1 VSDPKKTLRKEK
13 EQIPDPFYYLDRNLS
28 LPKDGVQSIDDLDFD
43 ILFEQTL
50 FRSRSESY
58 LNEIVFDEK
67 KFQSVIPTNPPRT
80 AIIPTQTIQQ
90 AQNPPRV
97 MAARFSPLAL
107 PTQLHDFPQNYNQRI
122 KLYDAEGNASAQKH
136 LDWFND
142 FVDLE
147 EVDHE
152 DAKMRLFA
160 QSLSGEVRKWFKALQ
175 AASIPDF
182 AAFEMLFL
190 GQMG

>member
-1 VSDPKKTLRKEK
+1 
-13 EQIPDPFYYLDRNLS
+13 LD
-28 LPKDGVQSIDDLDFD
+28 
-43 ILFEQTL
+43 
-50 FRSRSESY
+50 
-58 LNEIVFDEK
+58 EIVFDEK
-67 KFQSVIPTNPPRT
+67 RFQYVIPTKPPRT
-80 AIIPTQTIQQ
+80 AIIPTQTIQPV
-90 AQNPPRV
+90 QNPPRV
-97 MAARFSPLAL
+97 MATRFTPLSL
-107 PTQLHDFPQNYNQRI
+107 PSQLHDFPQNYNQRI

-182 AAFEMLFL
+182 AAFETSFSC
-190 GQMG
+190 QMGR

>member
-1 VSDPKKTLRKEK
+1 
-13 EQIPDPFYYLDRNLS
+13 
-28 LPKDGVQSIDDLDFD
+28 
-43 ILFEQTL
+43 
-50 FRSRSESY
+50 
-58 LNEIVFDEK
+58 
-67 KFQSVIPTNPPRT
+67 
-80 AIIPTQTIQQ
+80 
-90 AQNPPRV
+90 
-97 MAARFSPLAL
+97 MATRFTPLAL

-152 DAKMRLFA
+152 DAKMRLFV

-182 AAFEMLFL
+182 AAFETLFL
-190 GQMG
+190 ARWGDKKNPLQLLTQYNNIKISPNETVQEFSTRFMKVYNSIPMEVKPPPELPSFDMLILLTMTLPCC